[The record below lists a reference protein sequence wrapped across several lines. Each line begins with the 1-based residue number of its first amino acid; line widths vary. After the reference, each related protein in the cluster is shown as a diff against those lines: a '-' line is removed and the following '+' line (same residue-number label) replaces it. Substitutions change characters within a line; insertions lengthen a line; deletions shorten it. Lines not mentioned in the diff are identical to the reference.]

1 VFLIEFELS
10 KIFGPLVAKIFGPP
24 NGFAADFAAY
34 SVPLFAVNKF
44 VDFKLENIP
53 IPWKTF

>member
-1 VFLIEFELS
+1 MFLIEFELS
-10 KIFGPLVAKIFGPP
+10 KILGPLVAKIFGPP

-53 IPWKTF
+53 IP